1 VVLALVSVAVVAGC
15 GDSDDSGSNARSND
29 SNGIES
35 KPPQQALEDTA
46 AALRRMKSFHVEATE
61 GRSTTVRA
69 DFAVPKKLRLYL
81 KQRDATARMLFVD
94 GAVYMKG
101 NTAFWR
107 EAEAGRNA
115 KDLDGHWLKVPGS
128 MGELQK
134 LAKQLDPVNLSRC
147 LLKAHGTLASGGT
160 ATVKGQRAVVILDK
174 GDRPGTTP
182 GRLYVAATGEPL
194 PLRTIATGRERPGGK
209 KDPLCDSDTPT
220 RAGDEVLFSRYNE
233 PVDITAPPDA
243 LDLRDLG
250 GGTPS

>member
-1 VVLALVSVAVVAGC
+1 MSLAVAGGC
-15 GDSDDSGSNARSND
+15 GDSDDSGSSKR
-29 SNGIES
+29 NGIES
-35 KPPQQALEDTA
+35 KSPQQALEETA
-46 AALRRMKSFHVEATE
+46 AALRRVKSFHIEGTE
-61 GRSTTVRA
+61 GRSSTVKG
-69 DFAVPKKLRLYL
+69 DVAVPKQLRLDL

-94 GAVYMKG
+94 GTVYMRG

-107 EAEAGRNA
+107 ESKAGRDA
-115 KDLDGHWLKVPGS
+115 KELDGRWLKVPGS
-128 MGELQK
+128 IGALEK
-134 LAKQLDPVNLSRC
+134 LAKQIDPVNLSRC
-147 LLKAHGTLASGGT
+147 LLQSHGTLASGG
-160 ATVKGQRAVVILDK
+160 ASKVAGQPAVVIVDK
-174 GDRPGTTP
+174 GDRPGTSP

-243 LDLRDLG
+243 LDLGELS